1 MAARVSN
8 GAERFSTVSDD
19 DRLKMSIKRPKP
31 TRRGVLRDAV
41 AAAAGVGAASSAAK
55 AFAGRA
61 RFRLARLQIAGL
73 PDPRPTALKRWAWE
87 LEARTSLD
95 PEADPAV
102 VRIMDADLFNN
113 PMLVLSGDQG
123 FGAPTDT
130 EAARLRRYLT
140 FGGFLVIDSAEGRA
154 GGAFDDS
161 VRKLLAR
168 VLPTDLPK
176 RVADDHVL
184 WKTFYLLHAPA
195 GRIMAAPYLEAVER
209 DKRIAVLYS
218 QNDLCGALARDGF
231 GRYEHEVIPGGDT
244 QREYAHRL
252 AVNITMYALCL
263 DYKEEQAHIEFI
275 LRSRRSRF

>member
-1 MAARVSN
+1 MR
-8 GAERFSTVSDD
+8 
-19 DRLKMSIKRPKP
+19 
-31 TRRGVLRDAV
+31 AV
-41 AAAAGVGAASSAAK
+41 
-55 AFAGRA
+55 
-61 RFRLARLQIAGL
+61 
-73 PDPRPTALKRWAWE
+73 DP
-87 LEARTSLD
+87 
-95 PEADPAV
+95 
-102 VRIMDADLFNN
+102 DLFNY

-123 FGAPTDT
+123 FSPPAD
-130 EAARLRRYLT
+130 ADVNRLRRYLT
-140 FGGFLVIDSAEGRA
+140 FGGFLLIDSAEGRA
-154 GGAFDDS
+154 GGAFDDA

-168 VLPTDLPK
+168 LLPTDLPK
-176 RVADDHVL
+176 RVPDDHVL

-195 GRIMAAPYLEAVER
+195 GRIMAAPYIEAVER

-252 AVNITMYALCL
+252 AVNVTMYALCL

>member
-1 MAARVSN
+1 M
-8 GAERFSTVSDD
+8 SDD
-19 DRLKMSIKRPKP
+19 DRHNKANKHPQV
-31 TRRGVLRDAV
+31 TRRRLFQ
-41 AAAAGVGAASSAAK
+41 AAAGAAGFVALGKDARGAN
-55 AFAGRA
+55 A
-61 RFRLARLQIAGL
+61 RFRLARLQVAGL

-87 LEARTSLD
+87 LEARTSLEPD
-95 PEADPAV
+95 TEPAV
-102 VRIMDADLFNN
+102 VRALDAELFTH
-113 PMLVLSGDQG
+113 PMLILSGDQG
-123 FGAPTDT
+123 FADPSDAEIT
-130 EAARLRRYLT
+130 RLRRYVT
-140 FGGFLVIDSAEGRA
+140 FGGFLMIDSAEGRA
-154 GGAFDDS
+154 GGAFDES

-168 VLPTDLPK
+168 LLPTDLPK
-176 RVADDHVL
+176 RVPVDHVL

-195 GRIMAAPYLEAVER
+195 GRIMAAPYIEFVER

-231 GRYEHEVIPGGDT
+231 GRYEHEVIPGGET

>member
-1 MAARVSN
+1 M
-8 GAERFSTVSDD
+8 SDD
-19 DRLKMSIKRPKP
+19 HRPKKFDSDPKP
-31 TRRGVLRDAV
+31 TRRGLLWTVGGGAAAVGLLAPARDAW
-41 AAAAGVGAASSAAK
+41 SS
-55 AFAGRA
+55 RT
-61 RFRLARLQIAGL
+61 RFRLARLAVAGL
-73 PDPRPTALKRWAWE
+73 PDPRPSALKRWAWE
-87 LEARTSLD
+87 LEARTSLQ
-95 PEADPAV
+95 PETEPAV
-102 VRIMDADLFNN
+102 VRALDADLFHY
-113 PMLVLSGDQG
+113 PLVLLSGDQG
-123 FGAPTDT
+123 FASPSDAEVT
-130 EAARLRRYLT
+130 RLQRYLT
-140 FGGFLVIDSAEGRA
+140 FGGFLMIDSAEGRA
-154 GGAFDDS
+154 GGAFDES

-168 VLPTDLPK
+168 LLPTDLPQ
-176 RVADDHVL
+176 RVAEDHVL

-195 GRIMAAPYLEAVER
+195 GRIMAAPYLESVER

>member
-1 MAARVSN
+1 VTNDHRLKTSTIQLKRPRREVLKRAIGAAVAS
-8 GAERFSTVSDD
+8 GLAAVAPIAYAER
-19 DRLKMSIKRPKP
+19 
-31 TRRGVLRDAV
+31 G
-41 AAAAGVGAASSAAK
+41 
-55 AFAGRA
+55 

-73 PDPRPTALKRWAWE
+73 PDPRPTALKRWGWE
-87 LEARTSLD
+87 LQARTSLEPEPD
-95 PEADPAV
+95 PVAV
-102 VRIMDADLFNN
+102 TMLDGDLFKH
-113 PMLVLSGDQG
+113 PMVLLCGDQG
-123 FGAPTDT
+123 FSAPSDA
-130 EAARLRRYLT
+130 EVARLRRYLT

-176 RVADDHVL
+176 RVAEDHVL

-195 GRIMAAPYLEAVER
+195 GRIMAAPYLESVER

>member
-1 MAARVSN
+1 M
-8 GAERFSTVSDD
+8 SDD
-19 DRLKMSIKRPKP
+19 QHAF
-31 TRRGVLRDAV
+31 G
-41 AAAAGVGAASSAAK
+41 AAAGLALPKRRHLLAGLSAGVGAAVLVKTRPARAAQ
-55 AFAGRA
+55 A
-61 RFRLARLQIAGL
+61 RFRLARLVLGGL
-73 PDPRPTALKRWAWE
+73 PDPRPSALKRWAWE
-87 LEARTSLD
+87 LEARTSLE
-95 PEADPAV
+95 PETEPASVRAADP
-102 VRIMDADLFNN
+102 DLFKY
-113 PMLVLSGDQG
+113 PMLVLSGDQA
-123 FGAPTDT
+123 FTPPAD
-130 EAARLRRYLT
+130 ADVIRLRRYLT
-140 FGGFLVIDSAEGRA
+140 FGGFLLIDSAEGRA
-154 GGAFDDS
+154 GGAFDDC

-168 VLPTDLPK
+168 LLPSDLPK
-176 RVADDHVL
+176 RVSDDHVL

-252 AVNITMYALCL
+252 AVNVTMYALCL